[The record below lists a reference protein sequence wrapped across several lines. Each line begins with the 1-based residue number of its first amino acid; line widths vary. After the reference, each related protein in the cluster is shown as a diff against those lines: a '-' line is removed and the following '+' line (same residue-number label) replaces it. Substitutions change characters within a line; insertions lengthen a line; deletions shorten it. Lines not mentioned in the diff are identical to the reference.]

1 MRFTEN
7 RPLAW
12 AVLVACALGSI
23 VGLGGA
29 GMARER
35 NKALDVFYR
44 GSGKAAATS
53 STIHSMDAYLDRAA
67 DCAQLMA
74 SEVQLHLGESADA
87 QQMLDQ
93 VADLTDGDTI
103 DARYAAYQ
111 QVKALSDKLYN
122 AVYAS
127 DLSDADR
134 VNFKAAYD
142 DFWGCDKYILK
153 DPYRQLAADFN
164 SSMQG
169 FPADAVCNLVGVDEL
184 TGFGS

>member
-12 AVLVACALGSI
+12 AVLAACALGSI

-35 NKALDVFYR
+35 DRALDVFYK
-44 GSGKAAATS
+44 GSDTAVTS
-53 STIHSMDAYLDRAA
+53 TTRHSMDAYLDRAA
-67 DCAQLMA
+67 DSAQIMA
-74 SEVQLHLGESADA
+74 SEALLHLGENADA
-87 QQMLDQ
+87 RQMQ
-93 VADLTDGDTI
+93 SAVAFLGSDDTM
-103 DARYAAYQ
+103 DERYAAYQ

-127 DLSDADR
+127 DLSEADR

-153 DPYRQLAADFN
+153 DPYRELAADFN

-169 FPADAVCNLVGVDEL
+169 FPADAVCSLVGIDEL
-184 TGFGS
+184 TTFGS